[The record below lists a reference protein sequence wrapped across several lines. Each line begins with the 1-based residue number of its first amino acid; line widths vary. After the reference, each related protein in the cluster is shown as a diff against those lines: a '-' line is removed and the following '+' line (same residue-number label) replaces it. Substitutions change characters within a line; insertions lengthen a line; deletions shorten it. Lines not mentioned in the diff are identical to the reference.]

1 MSVAFMAIVNINMD
15 IEPWR
20 SVNDGVMGGL
30 SAGRMVPIEDHLRF
44 EGVLSLENKGGFASV
59 RRLIEQDLTN
69 AESVRLHLR
78 GDGREYQFRLRLEDR
93 WDGIAWRAKIET
105 TGEWQIIDLAFVDF
119 DPVFRGRKVADAG
132 AVVAA
137 SIGQIGFMLAD
148 KRAGPFSL
156 EIRSM
161 EFR

>member
-1 MSVAFMAIVNINMD
+1 MPNPKSVKHGCRLL
-15 IEPWR
+15 P
-20 SVNDGVMGGL
+20 
-30 SAGRMVPIEDHLRF
+30 AGP
-44 EGVLSLENKGGFASV
+44 GS
-59 RRLIEQDLTN
+59 
-69 AESVRLHLR
+69 
-78 GDGREYQFRLRLEDR
+78 
-93 WDGIAWRAKIET
+93 GIAWRAKIET

-119 DPVFRGRKVADAG
+119 DPVFRGRKIADAG